1 MHSKSDPLHLLDILP
16 LKRILKSQLYTHL
29 FTWNHNSGNIKKVH
43 LITFKLSNMS
53 GKKKWWQLGPNG
65 HTWEI
70 WPWRLWK
77 LWRSSYMFEI
87 QHRPI
92 FVRCYLVLVIIKAL
106 YTHMAITTPG
116 FGPAIHCHFHL
127 RPTVNRPDKTSRNW

>member
-1 MHSKSDPLHLLDILP
+1 MMTIGSKWSHLGNLT
-16 LKRILKSQLYTHL
+16 LKAV
-29 FTWNHNSGNIKKVH
+29 KVVA
-43 LITFKLSNMS
+43 
-53 GKKKWWQLGPNG
+53 
-65 HTWEI
+65 
-70 WPWRLWK
+70 
-77 LWRSSYMFEI
+77 YMFEI

-127 RPTVNRPDKTSRNW
+127 RPTVNRPDKTFRN